1 MNATTSSTRSALVV
15 STRPGQSQVAPS
27 ARRAGL
33 TGVRGRS
40 GLRAIIY
47 REILLLTR
55 NRTNL
60 LLAVL
65 PTAIYL
71 LLFATSLTNL
81 VGSVTY
87 QEISVGY
94 AEFAIPAIM
103 LSSMLAAT
111 TTTGTSLFQ
120 EEMGG
125 MAIELWSYPMSRAG
139 YIAGKILATTG
150 LVVAQSLAALLVGV
164 LLFDLGWPLTSWAAL
179 GAGTVV
185 VSLTFNGLYLL
196 FASLVR
202 DFQRFMVLINVLGPF
217 LLFSSPSFYPL
228 EQMPD
233 VLRWL
238 SVVNP
243 VTYGISCLRGGAL
256 FGWQSM
262 WPTALGM
269 LAAAAVL
276 FAVISVVLTRR
287 VREL

>member
-1 MNATTSSTRSALVV
+1 MNAVTKQAGTTQVPATRLPFV
-15 STRPGQSQVAPS
+15 QVAPVDQ
-27 ARRAGL
+27 RRARPTPLRRGGL
-33 TGVRGRS
+33 LAV
-40 GLRAIIY
+40 AY
-47 REILLLTR
+47 REFLLLTR

-60 LLAVL
+60 LLAIL

-71 LLFATSLTNL
+71 LLFATSLANL

-87 QEISVGY
+87 QGVAVGY
-94 AEFAIPAIM
+94 AEFSIPAIM

-150 LVVAQSLAALLVGV
+150 LVIGQSLAALLVGV
-164 LLFDLGWPLTSWAAL
+164 LLFDLGWPLGNWIAL
-179 GAGTVV
+179 GVGTVV
-185 VSLTFNGLYLL
+185 ASLMFNGLYLL

-217 LLFSSPSFYPL
+217 LLFSSPSFYPV
-228 EQMPD
+228 ERMPD

-243 VTYGISCLRGGAL
+243 VSYGISCLRGGAL
-256 FGWQSM
+256 FGWHAM
-262 WPTALGM
+262 WPTALGL
-269 LAAAAVL
+269 LAAAFLLFTVIALVL
-276 FAVISVVLTRR
+276 NRR

>member
-1 MNATTSSTRSALVV
+1 MTATTPPAPVTTPPP
-15 STRPGQSQVAPS
+15 TRPAPIGRI
-27 ARRAGL
+27 A
-33 TGVRGRS
+33 RS
-40 GLRAIIY
+40 GLPAVAY
-47 REILLLTR
+47 REFLLLTR

-87 QEISVGY
+87 RGTVVGY

-125 MAIELWSYPMSRAG
+125 MSVELWSYPMSRAG
-139 YIAGKILATTG
+139 YIAGKIVATTG
-150 LVVAQSLAALLVGV
+150 LVIVQSLAALLVGV
-164 LLFDLGWPLTSWAAL
+164 ALFDLGWPIGNWLAL
-179 GAGTVV
+179 GVGTVV

-196 FASLVR
+196 MAAFVR

-217 LLFSSPSFYPL
+217 LLFSSPSFYPV
-228 EQMPD
+228 EQMPT

-238 SVVNP
+238 STVNP

-256 FGWQSM
+256 FGWSAM
-262 WPTALGM
+262 WPTALAM
-269 LAAAAVL
+269 LVAA
-276 FAVISVVLTRR
+276 FAVFTVIAVVLTRR
-287 VREL
+287 IREL